1 VIFLSFFI
9 VNCSTGVAM
18 SSASFRMKLGVS
30 VATLAFAGVAFA
42 QAPAAK
48 PARIRGEVVSFSG
61 DTLTVHRR
69 SGDTVTIDM
78 KQDTPV
84 TAVKNIKLAD
94 IKPGSF
100 IGTAATTGTDG
111 KMTATEVLVFPEA
124 ARGTG
129 EGHYAWDLSPNST
142 MTNANVDQV
151 VTGTSGRD
159 LKLSYK
165 GGSNTVTVPEGVP
178 VVTFAPASR
187 ADLVAGKKVF
197 VVASPVKE
205 TEFAAS
211 RVVVEKDGVA
221 PPM

>member
-1 VIFLSFFI
+1 
-9 VNCSTGVAM
+9 
-18 SSASFRMKLGVS
+18 
-30 VATLAFAGVAFA
+30 
-42 QAPAAK
+42 
-48 PARIRGEVVSFSG
+48 
-61 DTLTVHRR
+61 
-69 SGDTVTIDM
+69 M

-84 TAVKNIKLAD
+84 TAVKNIKLSD
-94 IKPGSF
+94 IKTGSF

-165 GGSNTVTVPEGVP
+165 GGSNTVTVPDGVP
-178 VVTFAPASR
+178 VVTFAPAAR
-187 ADLVAGKKVF
+187 TDLVAGKKVF
-197 VVASPVKE
+197 IVASPVSG

>member
-1 VIFLSFFI
+1 MASLSI
-9 VNCSTGVAM
+9 
-18 SSASFRMKLGVS
+18 RMKLGVS
-30 VATLAFAGVAFA
+30 IAALAFAGAALA
-42 QAPAAK
+42 QTPAAK
-48 PARIRGEVVSFSG
+48 PARIRGDIVSISG

-69 SGDTVTIDM
+69 SGDTVTIEM

-84 TAVKNIKLAD
+84 TAVKNIKLGD
-94 IKPGSF
+94 IKAGSF

-165 GGSNTVTVPEGVP
+165 GGSNTVNVPEGVP

-197 VVASPVKE
+197 IIASPVKGAE
-205 TEFAAS
+205 YAAS